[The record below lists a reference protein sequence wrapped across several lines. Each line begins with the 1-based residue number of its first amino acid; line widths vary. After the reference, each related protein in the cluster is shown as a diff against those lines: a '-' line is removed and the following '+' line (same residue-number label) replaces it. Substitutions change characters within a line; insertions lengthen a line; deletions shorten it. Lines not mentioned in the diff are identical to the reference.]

1 MALFRGG
8 LKSEKMQTDYLFNGI
23 KGYAYIKR
31 FSYLFEMKNKEANER
46 YKILKFFDKYGLNAT
61 IEAFNVSGMGI
72 FTLKKNVLKL
82 KILTMKYIKPISVL
96 VK

>member
-31 FSYLFEMKNKEANER
+31 FSYLFEIKNIDNEVYQANNCTGEI
-46 YKILKFFDKYGLNAT
+46 KKL
-61 IEAFNVSGMGI
+61 
-72 FTLKKNVLKL
+72 TLK
-82 KILTMKYIKPISVL
+82 
-96 VK
+96 

>member
-31 FSYLFEMKNKEANER
+31 FSYLFEIKNIDNEVYQANNCN
-46 YKILKFFDKYGLNAT
+46 G
-61 IEAFNVSGMGI
+61 
-72 FTLKKNVLKL
+72 
-82 KILTMKYIKPISVL
+82 
-96 VK
+96 